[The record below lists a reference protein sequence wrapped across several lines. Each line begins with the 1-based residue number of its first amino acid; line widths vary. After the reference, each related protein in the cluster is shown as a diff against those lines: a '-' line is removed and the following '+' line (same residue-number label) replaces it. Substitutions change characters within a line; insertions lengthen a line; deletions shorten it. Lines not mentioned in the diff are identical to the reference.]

1 MARISKIVT
10 KQGDGGQ
17 TGLGDGKRV
26 SKHNLRVVVYGE
38 VDELNSFIGVCI
50 SLGAAPK
57 DYLEKIQNDLFDIG
71 GDLCFPESKNKRF
84 MFSEKKLAILDENI
98 EIASKDLPPL
108 ENFILPGGSA
118 PSAFLHLARCVA
130 RRAERSFWL
139 LSDSE
144 SVNLAIGKYL
154 NRLSDYLFILAR
166 KNGGEEK
173 DIWNVEN

>member
-50 SLGAAPK
+50 SLGAVPK

-108 ENFILPGGSA
+108 
-118 PSAFLHLARCVA
+118 
-130 RRAERSFWL
+130 
-139 LSDSE
+139 
-144 SVNLAIGKYL
+144 
-154 NRLSDYLFILAR
+154 
-166 KNGGEEK
+166 
-173 DIWNVEN
+173 